1 MGIIKDKDL
10 GFIKYEFQV
19 IYETEGVQ
27 QYFQTLDE
35 WFERREIN
43 HLKFKPFRDI
53 RQKITNEN
61 YRKNN

>member
-53 RQKITNEN
+53 GQKITNEN
-61 YRKNN
+61 YRNNN